1 MSVDGIIH
9 KYALDGTYIDSFGSA
24 YIADRP
30 FVVSQIS
37 SQGYLAC
44 SAPSNIVGLV
54 RSFMPYIYGY
64 SHNGTL
70 LWVFRL
76 EDFVSSGVL
85 QGKTDDGRASLRYPA
100 MQVGHSLHMGL
111 DVDGHGHFLLHYI
124 TVDKTSALSRY
135 DFTSTG
141 HVFRIDPFTAKG
153 TCWATLNGFTAA
165 WGTM

>member
-1 MSVDGIIH
+1 M
-9 KYALDGTYIDSFGSA
+9 
-24 YIADRP
+24 
-30 FVVSQIS
+30 
-37 SQGYLAC
+37 
-44 SAPSNIVGLV
+44 
-54 RSFMPYIYGY
+54 
-64 SHNGTL
+64 
-70 LWVFRL
+70 
-76 EDFVSSGVL
+76 SSGVL

-141 HVFRIDPFTAKG
+141 HVFRIDPFTAKD

-165 WGTM
+165 WGNYVATQSDRPYPHVRVYKVVRTYDRQASE